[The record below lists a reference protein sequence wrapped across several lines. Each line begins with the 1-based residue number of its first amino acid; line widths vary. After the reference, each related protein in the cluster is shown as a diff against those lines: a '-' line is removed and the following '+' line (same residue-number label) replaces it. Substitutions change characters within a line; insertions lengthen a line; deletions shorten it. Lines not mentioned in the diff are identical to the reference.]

1 MSPEDANKWAPWC
14 FRIHS
19 LDCSTKTSAVAHA
32 QRIVDSIAPFRIP
45 PPPFSTSKEYV
56 PVPLHRIVV
65 NPSNASAGHNLSSA
79 EITSDTTGFHDGTI
93 DPRCLEGVMKYITK
107 QGFECEITPAAG
119 NDRSIFLNYEIT
131 ATKALTATE
140 TSQALAHIFAQLDCK
155 LHKAWGFK
163 FNEDSRTAR
172 GNCSDT
178 SPSNCAKLVAQS
190 PYEGGARATF
200 SKLVIT
206 PVRYIQPSYFT
217 TLALY
222 TAKCSIAGVEP
233 YTRFFHSLAY
243 EYNKS
248 TGATSFISKIRRSDT
263 GGYIL
268 LDPSTADLA
277 TFLCARPGLTGY
289 FPVRVYD
296 LNASS
301 MNFRSANI
309 EKANRETM
317 LAYEA
322 TKRHEALR
330 TRVEA
335 PEDRFSRSGHRT
347 DTKFTQLAVG
357 VKRGS
362 ATTIRREESA
372 GLEVLQ
378 AEKRSIERE
387 ILKLGPTRSSAQ
399 NALRLTLQEDLRAVD
414 EAITSKNE
422 IRAEPNRAF
431 IENNLIPAAYRLA
444 PAVEDRRPLS
454 RVPNKMRAESNRA
467 LVESNLVPAAYR
479 LAPRTEDR
487 RPLSRLVPTAQTSKT
502 SIRSLT
508 LEKRLDEQETKRQKS
523 ELNSTIQVCG
533 DVINAYTKE

>member
-222 TAKCSIAGVEP
+222 TAKCSIAGLEP

-277 TFLCARPGLTGY
+277 AFLCARPGLTGY

-309 EKANRETM
+309 EKANRDTM

-322 TKRHEALR
+322 TKRHEASR

-335 PEDRFSRSGHRT
+335 LEDKLSRSELRT
-347 DTKFTQLAVG
+347 DTKLTRLAVG
-357 VKRGS
+357 AKRDF
-362 ATTIRREESA
+362 ATTIGRDESA
-372 GLEVLQ
+372 GIEVLQ
-378 AEKRSIERE
+378 AEKRRIERE
-387 ILKLGPTRSSAQ
+387 MLKLAPPRSSAQ
-399 NALRLTLQEDLRAVD
+399 DTLRLTLPEDLRAVD

-422 IRAEPNRAF
+422 
-431 IENNLIPAAYRLA
+431 
-444 PAVEDRRPLS
+444 S
-454 RVPNKMRAESNRA
+454 RAESDRA
-467 LVESNLVPAAYR
+467 FVGSNLAPEAYR

-487 RPLSRLVPTAQTSKT
+487 RPISRLVPES
-502 SIRSLT
+502 
-508 LEKRLDEQETKRQKS
+508 RL
-523 ELNSTIQVCG
+523 
-533 DVINAYTKE
+533 